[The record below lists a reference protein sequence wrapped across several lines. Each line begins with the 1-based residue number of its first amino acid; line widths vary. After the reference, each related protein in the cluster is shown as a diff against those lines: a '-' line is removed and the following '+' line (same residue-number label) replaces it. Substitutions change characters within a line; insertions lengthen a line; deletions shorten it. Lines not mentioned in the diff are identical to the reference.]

1 MKKLLTFSLAFMLA
15 VLFNTN
21 AIAQLSYQV
30 SPAPGDYPDKL
41 DGPIVVTF
49 TDPINNNS
57 SDKVNGKIYG
67 PNGKQLSYSREF
79 KKNGNAYSCEYGVQE
94 FIVDQSGYGTYVIE
108 LDGSNDIYGQ
118 IDGKWVFAPVIRLE
132 YNITAPSFKFE
143 SAVPTNGAKVN
154 SLEEIVVDF
163 AAESVLA
170 GSATVNVAGQQVI
183 FAPTATPGQVK
194 ATLPQAIKA
203 EGDYSIAIP
212 EGAFTAADGTSNE
225 AVTLNYTVE
234 KPEMNADEIRVSP
247 EAGANVMGLNTI
259 AIEFPEPISVN
270 KAAGAITLSNGATI
284 QGVEIQKYTAIIT
297 ANAPAGWQLGQYTL
311 NVPTGYFV
319 GENGKNPALSYSW
332 NIIAATLSIDDF
344 VIYGGKTKEVA
355 IKLNSEVPFAAFQAD
370 VRLPEGLELVGDFQL
385 LRGTDH
391 TFSTRVQK
399 DGSIRLLSY
408 SLTNANYAGN
418 SGDALVKFQVKAAA
432 DYNQT
437 RQITINNIAFTTK
450 EGNEFELEAAVAN
463 AEGRLYVSSITIAPE
478 ALSLETNETAKVTA
492 TVLPEN
498 AYSAELEWSSSNS
511 DIVAIDKEG
520 NVVAKAAGNA
530 NIIATAKDGSGVAA
544 QIPVTVVYTHA
555 TALTITPA
563 TVLFEVG
570 SRQTLTATLDK
581 ETNKVADIVWTSNK
595 PEVAEIV
602 ITEGVVE
609 VVGKAIGQT
618 NVIARLMNGNEV
630 VLENIIPVVVDAT
643 EATTLEVSPAEVLLE
658 TGGQTTLVATV
669 DDKATNPKISW
680 YVEEGGEQ
688 YVSVNENGV
697 VTALAVTP
705 AAVKVYAATGD
716 GSNLTAYSEVTVVA
730 TLVENVT
737 IALVDPNDDNQLMNT
752 ETVRLVANLTGTT
765 NKNILW
771 TSSDEAMA
779 TVEVVEGVAV
789 VTAGSKTGEVT
800 IFATIEGTNIR
811 GEYKL
816 TIIPTPATEI
826 AINYEGETKFETGA
840 GQVTL
845 TATVGT
851 ELATDKTYAW
861 TSSDEEIA
869 TVNENGVVTFG
880 EKPGVVT
887 ITAKANG
894 AAEGKTVE
902 ATINFEV
909 VYTFAETITIS
920 KVNEA
925 DDFVLKAGESLTLK
939 ATTDAATNKTIVWS
953 SDNDAVTVE
962 DGVVTALKYVA
973 GDVTIKAQIFNG
985 ETAVVTGQQVITLA
999 TTPGDVDNDAI
1010 IDVADITAT
1019 AGYILGDRDPEFI
1032 FAAADINNSGTIN
1045 VTDITLMV
1053 NIILSQEDEQEQQA
1067 AISRARQYADSSNS
1081 LFIDNFSIAEGET
1094 RQIAVMLDNSVAFTA
1109 FQADIYLPEGLEIV
1123 EAALSDRKAD
1133 HSLAFAVRN
1142 NGSVRLLSYSLGLN
1156 EYAESNG
1163 EFVYLTVKA
1172 ADNFVG
1178 DFQIEI
1184 DNVTFVMANHTKYY
1198 LEPTVADVTG
1208 YTGVEGVESDEIVVK
1223 VVGNS
1228 IVAPEGAEVYD
1239 LNGLRVNA
1247 ENLAKGIYIVK
1258 VGDQVVKVII

>member
-1 MKKLLTFSLAFMLA
+1 MKKLLTLLVAFMLA
-15 VLFNTN
+15 LSFNTN
-21 AIAQLSYQV
+21 AAEAGWNTYVSVTPAEGEVEELSTITLTFEFGVFKGWSTTITGVTLEKPDGSSV
-30 SPAPGDYPDKL
+30 SCSAFGQGHNGHNVNVYVEPACTEPGVYKL
-41 DGPIVVTF
+41 NIPAGAMQAGMNGPT
-49 TDPINNNS
+49 
-57 SDKVNGKIYG
+57 NGEM
-67 PNGKQLSYSREF
+67 NLQWT
-79 KKNGNAYSCEYGVQE
+79 
-94 FIVDQSGYGTYVIE
+94 IVDAPKT
-108 LDGSNDIYGQ
+108 
-118 IDGKWVFAPVIRLE
+118 FA
-132 YNITAPSFKFE
+132 FE
-143 SAVPTNGAKVN
+143 SAVPANGAKVN

-163 AAESVLA
+163 AAESVLT
-170 GSATVNVAGQQVI
+170 GSATVNVAGQQVT

-203 EGDYSIAIP
+203 EGVYSITIP
-212 EGAFTAADGTSNE
+212 EGAFTATDGTSNE

-247 EAGANVMGLNTI
+247 EVGANVMGLNTI

-270 KAAGAITLSNGATI
+270 EAAGAITLSNGATI
-284 QGVEIQKYTAIIT
+284 QSVEIQKYTAIIT

-344 VIYGGKTKEVA
+344 VIYSGETKEVA
-355 IKLNSEVPFAAFQAD
+355 IKLNSEMPFAAFQAD

-432 DYNQT
+432 NYNQT

-450 EGNEFELEAAVAN
+450 EGNEFELDAAAAN

-478 ALSLETNETAKVTA
+478 ALNLETNETAKVTA

-498 AYSAELEWSSSNS
+498 AYSAKFEWSSSNS
-511 DIVAIDKEG
+511 DIVAIDEEG

-530 NIIATAKDGSGVAA
+530 NIIATATDGSGVTA

-555 TALTITPA
+555 TALTISPA

-570 SRQTLTATLDK
+570 NRQTLTATLDK
-581 ETNKVADIVWTSNK
+581 ETNKAADIVWTSNN

-609 VVGKAIGQT
+609 VVGKAIGET
-618 NVIARLMNGNEV
+618 TVIAQLKNGNEV
-630 VLENIIPVVVDAT
+630 VLEKTIPVVVDAT
-643 EATTLEVSPAEVLLE
+643 MATTLEVSPAEVLLE

-680 YVEEGGEQ
+680 YVEEGSEQ

-705 AAVKVYAATGD
+705 AAVKVYAKTGD
-716 GSNLTAYSEVTVVA
+716 GSNLTDYAEVTVVA

-752 ETVRLVANLTGTT
+752 ETVRLVANMTGTT
-765 NKNILW
+765 NKNVLW

-779 TVEVVEGVAV
+779 TVAVVEGVAV

-826 AINYEGETKFETGA
+826 AINYTGETKFETGA
-840 GQVTL
+840 AQVAL
-845 TATVGT
+845 TATVGPD
-851 ELATDKTYAW
+851 LATDKTYAW
-861 TSSDEEIA
+861 TSSDEEIVA
-869 TVNENGVVTFG
+869 VDANGVVTFG

-894 AAEGKTVE
+894 AAEGQEVK

-909 VYTFAETITIS
+909 VYTLATTIAIDQEPFT
-920 KVNEA
+920 
-925 DDFVLKAGESLTLK
+925 FKANDRQQLT
-939 ATTDAATNKTIVWS
+939 ATTDAATNKAILWTS
-953 SDNDAVTVE
+953 SDAKVATVNADGLVTAVGVGQATITATIEGTEIADTLVVTVE
-962 DGVVTALKYVA
+962 ATD
-973 GDVTIKAQIFNG
+973 GDVNNDG
-985 ETAVVTGQQVITLA
+985 EVDIL
-999 TTPGDVDNDAI
+999 DV
-1010 IDVADITAT
+1010 TAT
-1019 AGYILGDRDPEFI
+1019 AAYILGDEVDPFI
-1032 FAAADINNSGTIN
+1032 FAAADLNLDSKVN
-1045 VTDITLMV
+1045 VTDIVYLV
-1053 NIILSQEDEQEQQA
+1053 NIILTQQDDENTPSAVA
-1067 AISRARQYADSSNS
+1067 ARMMADSDNS
-1081 LFIDNFSIAEGET
+1081 LYIEDFDINEGET
-1094 RQIAVMLDNSVAFTA
+1094 KQIAVKLNNNMGFIA
-1109 FQADIYLPEGLEIV
+1109 FQADFYLPEGLQLV
-1123 EAALSDRKAD
+1123 ESSLSARKSAD
-1133 HSLAFAVRN
+1133 HVLTSALRDSGAVRM
-1142 NGSVRLLSYSLGLN
+1142 LSYSLGLN
-1156 EYAESNG
+1156 EFAESEG
-1163 EFVYLTVKA
+1163 DLIYLTVKA
-1172 ADNFVG
+1172 DEGFIG

-1184 DNVTFVMANHTKYY
+1184 DNIRFVDADQNKYHFASAVANVKGVNITGIENIEGDE
-1198 LEPTVADVTG
+1198 LE
-1208 YTGVEGVESDEIVVK
+1208 VK

-1239 LNGLRVNA
+1239 LNGLRVDA

-1258 VGDQVVKVII
+1258 VGNQIVKVVI

>member
-21 AIAQLSYQV
+21 AIAQTFTYSEV
-30 SPAPGDYPDKL
+30 TPAPGEVTSLEEIIITYEIDVYQGFGVPTYTIKDSNGNVVPTRTEKYG
-41 DGPIVVTF
+41 DNKNQKIIFDPIVT
-49 TDPINNNS
+49 TP
-57 SDKVNGKIYG
+57 
-67 PNGKQLSYSREF
+67 
-79 KKNGNAYSCEYGVQE
+79 
-94 FIVDQSGYGTYVIE
+94 GTYILSVPA
-108 LDGSNDIYGQ
+108 GQ
-118 IDGKWVFAPVIRLE
+118 INSQALNRGNPNEAFDITWVVVEGPSTFA
-132 YNITAPSFKFE
+132 FE
-143 SAVPTNGAKVN
+143 SAVPANGAKVN
-154 SLEEIVVDF
+154 RLDEIVVNF
-163 AAESVLA
+163 AAQSALT
-170 GSATVNVAGQQVI
+170 GSATVNVAGQQAT
-183 FAPTATPGQVK
+183 FAPTGTPGQVK
-194 ATLPQAIKA
+194 ATLPQAINA
-203 EGDYSIAIP
+203 EGVYSIAIP

-225 AVTLNYTVE
+225 AVTLNYTIE
-234 KPEMNADEIRVSP
+234 KPEMNADDIRVSP
-247 EAGANVMGLNTI
+247 EAGVKVMDLSTI

-270 KAAGAITLSNGATI
+270 EVAGAITFSNGATVENI
-284 QGVEIQKYTAIIT
+284 EIQKYTAIIT
-297 ANAPAGWQLGQYTL
+297 ANAPAGWQAGQCTL
-311 NVPTGYFV
+311 NVPKGYFV
-319 GENGKNPALSYSW
+319 GENGKNPALAYTWEIVSASM
-332 NIIAATLSIDDF
+332 SMDDF
-344 VIYGGKTKEVA
+344 VIYGGETKEVT
-355 IKLNSEVPFAAFQAD
+355 LNLKTGVAFSAFQAD
-370 VRLPEGLELVGDFQL
+370 ITLPEGLSLVGDFAL
-385 LRGTDH
+385 TRGDGH
-391 TFSTRVQK
+391 EFSYRVQSGK
-399 DGSIRLLSY
+399 TYRLLSY
-408 SLTNANYAGN
+408 SLSNKSYTGEEGAF
-418 SGDALVKFQVKAAA
+418 VTFKVQAA
-432 DYNQT
+432 DNYNETQ
-437 RQITINNIAFTTK
+437 QIRVDEIVFSTAQGQEYTFDPV
-450 EGNEFELEAAVAN
+450 VAN
-463 AEGRLYVSSITIAPE
+463 AEGRLYVSSITIAPA
-478 ALSLETNETAKVTA
+478 ALNLETGEEAQLTA

-498 AYSAELEWSSSNS
+498 AYSAKFEWSSSNS
-511 DIVAIDKEG
+511 DIVEIDEEG
-520 NVVAKAAGNA
+520 KVVAKAVGEA
-530 NIIATAKDGSGVAA
+530 NIIATATDGSGVTAS
-544 QIPVTVVYTHA
+544 IPVTVVYTHA
-555 TALTITPA
+555 TAITIEPSE
-563 TVLFEVG
+563 VLFEVND
-570 SRQTLTATLDK
+570 RQTLTATLDK
-581 ETNKVADIVWTSNK
+581 ETNKAGEIVWTSSN
-595 PEVAEIV
+595 PAVAEIV

-609 VVGKAIGQT
+609 VVGKAIGET
-618 NVIARLMNGNEV
+618 NVIAQLKNGNEV
-630 VLENIIPVVVDAT
+630 VLEKTIPVKVDAT
-643 EATTLEVSPAEVLLE
+643 MATTLAVNPAQVMLE
-658 TGGQTTLVATV
+658 TGGKTTLVAVV
-669 DDKATNPKISW
+669 DDKASNPKIRW

-688 YVSVNENGV
+688 YVSVDENGV
-697 VTALAVTP
+697 VTALAVTD

-737 IALVDPNDDNQLMNT
+737 IALVDPNDDNQLMDK

-771 TSSDEAMA
+771 TSSDEEMA

-840 GQVTL
+840 GQVAL
-845 TATVGT
+845 TATVGP

-869 TVNENGVVTFG
+869 TVDANGVVTIG
-880 EKPGVVT
+880 QKPGVVT

-925 DDFVLKAGESLTLK
+925 DDFVLKAGESLNLTAK
-939 ATTDAATNKTIVWS
+939 TNVETNKTIVWS
-953 SDNDAVTVE
+953 SDNEAVTVE
-962 DGVVTALKYVA
+962 NGLVTALRYVE

-1109 FQADIYLPEGLEIV
+1109 FQADIYLPEGLEFV

-1208 YTGVEGVESDEIVVK
+1208 YTGVEGVEGDEIVVK